1 MMKMGTTVDLHC
13 NGVWAD
19 CATVNCVAVDL
30 RCGRLCGGNV
40 ALDFA
45 AGDYFVVAFAMNCVA
60 VDLRCNG
67 LCSGGVALR

>member
-13 NGVWAD
+13 NGVLAD

-45 AGDYFVVAFAMNCVA
+45 AVDYFVVA
-60 VDLRCNG
+60 LR
-67 LCSGGVALR
+67 